1 MAVGLGKEVLLWSLR
16 LGKGR
21 LGLQLPV
28 SGWGGGLSFTE
39 QVGSHLRCSSL
50 E

>member
-1 MAVGLGKEVLLWSLR
+1 MAVGLGKEVLLRSLR
-16 LGKGR
+16 LGKER

-28 SGWGGGLSFTE
+28 SGSGWLSFTE